1 MDFDA
6 VTLAPYMGSDS
17 IRPFLKREGRWGIVL
32 AMTSNK
38 SAEEFE
44 TLTVCSA
51 SGHSH
56 PDTAPMPL
64 YERIIRDTV
73 SSVDSEFGDSR
84 SRLMFVVGATRP
96 EKLAE
101 IRRYCPDHF
110 FLVPGVGAQGGSL
123 EEVARHGLN
132 SHCGLLAAS
141 TPTAACWSTP
151 PAASST
157 PLPEK
162 TSRRPPEL
170 LPPTLP
176 HRCTRSFGSL
186 HRRSSRPNPAA
197 RTFCTTSRLTTSY
210 ENSMCFHP
218 I

>member
-132 SHCGLLAAS
+132 SHCGLLVNS
-141 TPTAACWSTP
+141 SRGIIY
-151 PAASST
+151 ASSGEDFAEAAGAAAAD
-157 PLPEK
+157 LAAQM
-162 TSRRPPEL
+162 RAL
-170 LPPTLP
+170 L
-176 HRCTRSFGSL
+176 R
-186 HRRSSRPNPAA
+186 
-197 RTFCTTSRLTTSY
+197 
-210 ENSMCFHP
+210 
-218 I
+218 